1 MPTQKKAD
9 QIQEIVEK
17 IQNAAAVWY
26 IDARGLTVK
35 ETQQLRRNVVAAGGE
50 MKVYK
55 NTLAVRALAQL
66 ELPTCGE
73 ILAGPTAFIFAGEDV
88 AAPAKAANDVAK
100 TNKNLEI
107 KGGLMD
113 GAVMSAEEVT
123 RIASLPS
130 RDQLIGQIAC
140 SLTAVASQ
148 LAIAFGEMSEKEAA

>member
-35 ETQQLRRNVVAAGGE
+35 ETQQLRRNGVAAGGE

-66 ELPTCGE
+66 ELPTCEE

>member
-9 QIQEIVEK
+9 QIEEI
-17 IQNAAAVWY
+17 AAKFKEYAACWY
-26 IDARGLTVK
+26 VDARGLTVK
-35 ETQQLRRNVVAAGGE
+35 ETQALRREVRAAGGE

-66 ELPTCGE
+66 ELPTCEE

-100 TNKNLEI
+100 KNNNLEI

-113 GAVMSAEEVT
+113 GEVMDAEAVIK
-123 RIASLPS
+123 IASLPT

>member
-9 QIQEIVEK
+9 QIEEIAGK
-17 IQNAAAVWY
+17 IKEANAVWY
-26 IDARGLTVK
+26 VDARGLTVK
-35 ETQQLRRNVVAAGGE
+35 ETQQLRRNVTAAGGE

-66 ELPTCGE
+66 ELPTCE
-73 ILAGPTAFIFAGEDV
+73 DILAGPTAFIFAGEDV

-100 TNKNLEI
+100 ANQNLEI

-113 GAVMSAEEVT
+113 GAVMSADEVKV
-123 RIASLPS
+123 IASLPS

-148 LAIAFGEMSEKEAA
+148 LAIAFGELSEKEAA

>member
-17 IQNAAAVWY
+17 IQNAAAIWY

-35 ETQQLRRNVVAAGGE
+35 ETQQLRRNVTAAGGE

-66 ELPTCGE
+66 ELPTCEE

-100 TNKNLEI
+100 KNKNLEI

-113 GAVMSAEEVT
+113 GAAVSAEEVIK
-123 RIASLPS
+123 IASLPS
-130 RDQLIGQIAC
+130 REVLLGQIAA

-148 LAIAFGEMSEKEAA
+148 LAIAIGEMSEKEAA

>member
-17 IQNAAAVWY
+17 IQNAAAIWY

-35 ETQQLRRNVVAAGGE
+35 ETQQLRRNVTAAGGE

-66 ELPTCGE
+66 ELPTCEE

-100 TNKNLEI
+100 KNKNLEI

>member
-9 QIQEIVEK
+9 QIEEIVGKFQEA
-17 IQNAAAVWY
+17 NACWF

-35 ETQQLRRNVVAAGGE
+35 EVQELRRNIRAAGGE

-55 NTLAVRALAQL
+55 NTLAVRALKQL
-66 ELPTCGE
+66 ELPACEE
-73 ILAGPTAFIFAGEDV
+73 ILAGPTAFVFTGEDV
-88 AAPAKAANDVAK
+88 AAPAKAVNDVAK
-100 TNKNLEI
+100 ANENLEI

-113 GAVMSAEEVT
+113 GEIMSVEEVT
-123 RIASLPS
+123 TIASLPS

-148 LAIAFGEMSEKEAA
+148 LAIAIGEMSEKEAA

>member
-66 ELPTCGE
+66 
-73 ILAGPTAFIFAGEDV
+73 
-88 AAPAKAANDVAK
+88 
-100 TNKNLEI
+100 
-107 KGGLMD
+107 
-113 GAVMSAEEVT
+113 
-123 RIASLPS
+123 
-130 RDQLIGQIAC
+130 
-140 SLTAVASQ
+140 
-148 LAIAFGEMSEKEAA
+148 